1 MRRLAARLHGEM
13 LSSGDLCRHP
23 RVNFGVDPAD
33 SFRANWNWPGEGSL
47 SHQVVKG
54 GSAQAG
60 HFLHRGPSQ
69 EFGGG
74 QAGDFQA
81 G

>member
-1 MRRLAARLHGEM
+1 VYIDDVVTSCHRGRRLVRRPAARLHGEM

-33 SFRANWNWPGEGSL
+33 SFYAYRNRSGKRSL
-47 SHQVVKG
+47 GHQVVKG

-60 HFLHRGPSQ
+60 HFLY
-69 EFGGG
+69 
-74 QAGDFQA
+74 
-81 G
+81 